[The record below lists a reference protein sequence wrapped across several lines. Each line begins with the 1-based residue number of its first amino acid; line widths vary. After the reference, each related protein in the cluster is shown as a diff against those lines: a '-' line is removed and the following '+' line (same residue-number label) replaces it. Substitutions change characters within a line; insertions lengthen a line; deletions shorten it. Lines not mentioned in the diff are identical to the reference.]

1 MKTFKLI
8 DVGILLALVIY
19 VGVLHLAG
27 GRSNAG
33 IMIFLPTA
41 WHTISII
48 IHKIFGWFS
57 SPGSKREIFF
67 EAWAYIIL
75 FFIPLM
81 FFFFLFWFL
90 YFLLPALNILYILM
104 CWGEIKAIKFKEL
117 IHLK

>member
-1 MKTFKLI
+1 MKTFKTI
-8 DVGILLALVIY
+8 DVTILLLLIVY
-19 VGVLHLAG
+19 VMVLHFVRG
-27 GRSNAG
+27 KSDVG

-48 IHKIFGWFS
+48 VHKSFGWFS

-75 FFIPLM
+75 FLIPLM
-81 FFFFLFWFL
+81 FGFFLFWVL
-90 YFLLPALNILYILM
+90 YYLLPALNFLYFLM
-104 CWGEIKAIKFKEL
+104 CWGEIRALKFKEL